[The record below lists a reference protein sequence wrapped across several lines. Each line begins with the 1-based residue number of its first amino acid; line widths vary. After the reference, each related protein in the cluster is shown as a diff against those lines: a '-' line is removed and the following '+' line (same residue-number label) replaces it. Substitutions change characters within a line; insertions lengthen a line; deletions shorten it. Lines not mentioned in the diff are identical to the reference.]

1 MCVLGVPRPASDT
14 VFTSILSGWWGP
26 SGYLYSRPLSPTN
39 CPTAVPSTPAR
50 GLAAGSGASGG
61 GDGRGGNA
69 RVNPAAQQ
77 PERIVGS
84 SRAEQFPQIWGP
96 VGPGT
101 GSLHASPRLCVYIQ
115 LFRTRICA
123 RMVEWRRGAPSL
135 VPPEK
140 AQERTFSCTPAR
152 TLADGRGG
160 GGGFSGVLPLCRCL
174 RFSPTT
180 VLPLR
185 YTRGPWP
192 IVSKAGAGES
202 RSGEKRSGEHTP

>member
-1 MCVLGVPRPASDT
+1 MATYTLDRFPPPTVPPAS
-14 VFTSILSGWWGP
+14 P
-26 SGYLYSRPLSPTN
+26 SKP
-39 CPTAVPSTPAR
+39 VR

-135 VPPEK
+135 VPRRRRRRGPFR
-140 AQERTFSCTPAR
+140 AHLHALSRM
-152 TLADGRGG
+152 GG
-160 GGGFSGVLPLCRCL
+160 GGGEGFSGVLPLCRCL

-192 IVSKAGAGES
+192 MSVSKAGAGES

>member
-1 MCVLGVPRPASDT
+1 MATYTLDRFPPPTVPPA
-14 VFTSILSGWWGP
+14 
-26 SGYLYSRPLSPTN
+26 
-39 CPTAVPSTPAR
+39 APSTPTR

-135 VPPEK
+135 VPRRRRRRGPFR
-140 AQERTFSCTPAR
+140 AHLHALSRM
-152 TLADGRGG
+152 GG
-160 GGGFSGVLPLCRCL
+160 GGGKVSRVCCRSVVASASLLLLFYPCAT
-174 RFSPTT
+174 P
-180 VLPLR
+180 VAP
-185 YTRGPWP
+185 GPSCQKR
-192 IVSKAGAGES
+192 VQGSQDQ
-202 RSGEKRSGEHTP
+202 GEKRSGEHTP